1 MLLTLVANSLAQNP
15 ALRVIHAATWEEL
28 EAQAAVCAQDVLIYD
43 LEGAGESAIL
53 PFLYKNPGMLLI
65 GLDLETNRAVLIAGQ
80 EKRALT
86 LERVKE
92 IVESGAPPG

>member
-1 MLLTLVANSLAQNP
+1 MLLRLVANSLAQNP
-15 ALRVIHAATWEEL
+15 ALHVIHAATREEL
-28 EAQAAVCAQDVLIYD
+28 EAQSAGRTQDVLIYD
-43 LEGAGESAIL
+43 LQGAGESAIL
-53 PFLYKNPGMLLI
+53 PFLYQNPGMLLI

-92 IVESGAPPG
+92 IVETGAR